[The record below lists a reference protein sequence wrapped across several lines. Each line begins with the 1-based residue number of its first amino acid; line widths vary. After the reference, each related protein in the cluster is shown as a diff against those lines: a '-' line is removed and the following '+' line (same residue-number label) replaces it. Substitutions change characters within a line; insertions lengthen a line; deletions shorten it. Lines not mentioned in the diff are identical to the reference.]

1 MYIIYT
7 CTVYNHMQCINIY
20 IQNVEFVMY
29 MYIQTMDLY
38 ILYAC
43 ILYICISAYLLFLPC
58 HSILTVHIYEHLHIC
73 TMDSARHKLKYPC
86 VVLAYSV
93 FRFSSKASSTISG
106 DVVLNWRPSTPSTER
121 KVQLISAKKSL
132 MTHCAQIF
140 Q

>member
-1 MYIIYT
+1 MYTYIHVQYIII
-7 CTVYNHMQCINIY
+7 CSIY
-20 IQNVEFVMY
+20 IECRVCNVHVH
-29 MYIQTMDLY
+29 TNMDLY

-43 ILYICISAYLLFLPC
+43 IFYICISVYLLFLPF

-73 TMDSARHKLKYPC
+73 TMDSAWHELKYPC

-93 FRFSSKASSTISG
+93 FGFSSKASSTISG

-121 KVQLISAKKSL
+121 RVQLISAKKRL